1 MRKGCRCRAYRRRSP
16 PSRFPAPPCSRAKYG
31 RPPGR
36 CRPGLVLGHTRTAP
50 FHRRRA
56 ILSHRPIP
64 AGGPAL
70 TGGDATRDSGVAR
83 SLLACC
89 RADARVA
96 GPVWTIR
103 QATRYC
109 KGHPTL
115 DAALLLVWRA
125 LWRHH
130 VFELSPCGGSGYRY
144 PALRSVWPHRAATA
158 LEKHRERAN
167 ARVPYPAPAL
177 PDRRAAARRSPSCP
191 YSGASP
197 PASSV
202 PRRRGAAPGP
212 APRRAPRRSARHR
225 CGW

>member
-16 PSRFPAPPCSRAKYG
+16 PSRFPAPPCSRARYG
-31 RPPGR
+31 RTPGR
-36 CRPGLVLGHTRTAP
+36 CRPGLVLGHTRIAP
-50 FHRRRA
+50 FRRHRA
-56 ILSHRPIP
+56 VLSHRPIP

-70 TGGDATRDSGVAR
+70 AGGDRPLRCCSSGVR
-83 SLLACC
+83 
-89 RADARVA
+89 
-96 GPVWTIR
+96 
-103 QATRYC
+103 
-109 KGHPTL
+109 
-115 DAALLLVWRA
+115 
-125 LWRHH
+125 
-130 VFELSPCGGSGYRY
+130 CGGTTFSSYPLAAVAVIAIPRCGTSGRI
-144 PALRSVWPHRAATA
+144 ALPQRSKRR
-158 LEKHRERAN
+158 KRAN

-177 PDRRAAARRSPSCP
+177 PDRRAAARRSRSCP